1 MNKEQFIALG
11 LTDEQATKAAG
22 ASQEELKGFIPK
34 TRFDEVNEAKKQ
46 LETTVN
52 QHKTQ
57 LETLKTTAGD
67 AEALKTQ
74 IAQLQGENQ
83 AAKEKYDNDMKD
95 ITLSNAIKLALT
107 GKVHDESIVTGLVDK
122 TKLIVGTDGK
132 IVGLDEQLTTL
143 KEGKAFLFKLDEA
156 ANGNPPPAGFQK
168 VGNPPPNNPQV
179 ANAAIS
185 AAFGNVTQTK

>member
-1 MNKEQFIALG
+1 MDKAQFITLG

-22 ASQEELKGFIPK
+22 ASQDELKGFIPK

-67 AEALKTQ
+67 SEALKTQ

-95 ITLSNAIKLALT
+95 INLSNAIKLALT

-132 IVGLDEQLTTL
+132 IVGLDEQLTSL
-143 KEGKAFLFKLDEA
+143 KEGKAFLFKTEEA
-156 ANGNPPPAGFQK
+156 APPNTLPGFNRI
-168 VGNPPPNNPQV
+168 GNPPPNNPA
-179 ANAAIS
+179 ANTAIS